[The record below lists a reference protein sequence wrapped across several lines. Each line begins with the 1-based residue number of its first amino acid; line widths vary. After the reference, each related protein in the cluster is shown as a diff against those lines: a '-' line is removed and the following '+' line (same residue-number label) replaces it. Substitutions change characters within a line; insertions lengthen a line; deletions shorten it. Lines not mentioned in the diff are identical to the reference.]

1 MTASTPWLV
10 ALLQRAVI
18 DEGDAVRIRQGTR
31 GFRLSLGDLRALLLS
46 EDLGG
51 PGAPDARLAALDCVT
66 QRPEY
71 APSIIHMHAQLRRLR
86 PPWTD
91 QSDDPSTASFR
102 AQASFEL
109 DGRISSGQW
118 ATARTKKDAGHLAH
132 LSLLAALAGMDPTS
146 PPAANPP
153 PAAGDPP
160 DISPHAALTAIA
172 FLDRLRTETDEDTLG
187 ALADHAAVRAHTGLL
202 TGDLAEH
209 LLFSTQGPRW
219 EAARTAALA
228 AAARHDGG
236 NLPLELL
243 QRYADIAGLAAPR
256 GTSAAAQRPG
266 HHTARSVVGEGD
278 SAVHS
283 PACEARTKD
292 QALLQSRLHLLAIL
306 ARLPFDGVTD
316 SPLEWTVTGHRNA
329 IAVLHQMQQRHTV
342 RHLNF
347 RPDTTQG
354 VFSSHASC
362 IFQGHLLHAEGTGRS
377 KSTAKLAAAEILLLI
392 LNHHLPLRTEPPA
405 GHVPAQHP
413 HPVPAEPPAPPAGG
427 TIPQQERR
435 TPPPPPPP
443 PSSSSPEEP
452 GGGRRTVDAEDQAS
466 EARLQPRP
474 ATAEPAAALEALQG
488 GCDLLFAPDTDPLKC
503 AWLLARPQAGQDTD
517 PDAVIIRDLL
527 LPGGE
532 TIRATCWRLGINGLM
547 PTLLGAPAATWSA
560 STTWWAQVV
569 RLGLEAIAT
578 GAVYPAFSDTDTPQQ
593 RQPHWRTGPL
603 PVPLETQLTTL
614 AETYDHQP
622 RLLPRTPHDD
632 LAALPALRTALDTL
646 ADHFVP
652 PPSGHLLSGPQP
664 FLAPVRYDHAPPVL
678 LQEWTDTVQDLL
690 LPHDSPP
697 LVLSIAPPAT
707 AASTQVIATLQ
718 LTLDTTGSAAVD
730 ARDVWDH
737 PHTHPDPDPEQN
749 LAQRV
754 CRALRRAGR
763 HAPALRTLG
772 MHRRPDAVLLSLD
785 EAAALL
791 GPEHGHLKD
800 AGITVVT
807 NDDWSSPLDP
817 HLVIGL
823 GTPDPVEGGQLGIGE
838 LLDRRWQ
845 FTIDGTPLTEQE
857 LDILAD
863 AALPFVRIRNRWIV
877 IDATLR
883 SLLRTR
889 RLPSQPRREAILSVL
904 HGSITVNGRTFAC
917 RPAEGLAH
925 LIEQLTHP
933 APATP
938 GPHPA
943 LYPYQAKA
951 LTWLDMLTGLEFGGI
966 LADDMGLGKTVTAIA
981 FHLLHSRR
989 KPGPTLVLCP
999 KSVVDHWKAE
1009 LARHAPDAHVVLY
1022 RGPDRCLPALTS
1034 STVVVTTYPLLV
1046 KDHDEL
1052 KDIAWGRVIADE
1064 AQYLKNPGTQA
1075 ARCARSLSG
1084 ARIALTGTPL
1094 ENEPAELWALLDWAN
1109 PGLFATRAQFN
1120 TLYTRPLAH
1129 LPQQATAPHAVDR
1142 FQNLIRPFIQR
1153 RLKTDPTLG
1162 LTLPPKTE
1170 TTHLLPL
1177 SREQIGLCEALLR
1190 DSLRQIQHTPSH
1202 GGRGTAV
1209 LSLINGMR
1217 KICISPA
1224 HYLDEHPRTVLADPD
1239 EAARRAP
1246 KLAQLHHLLHQAR
1259 EQGESALVFT
1269 TYAVADKILTAYL
1282 TARGFRP
1289 LLFDGEL
1296 TPQQRTAVLDTFNS
1310 TPAAVLVLTPQ
1321 SGGVGLDL
1329 THANHVIHYNRLW
1342 NPAAERQASD
1352 RAHRIGQKRPVTI
1365 HHLVTANSIE
1375 ERITALLHRKTS
1387 MTNTLLPN
1395 EEFDP
1400 AKLDATELIQLCSL
1414 TARP

>member
-1 MTASTPWLV
+1 MTASTPWLI
-10 ALLQRAVI
+10 ALLQRGVI
-18 DEGDAVRIRQGTR
+18 DEGDAVRIRQNTR
-31 GFRLSLGDLRALLLS
+31 AFQLSLGDLRALLLS
-46 EDLGG
+46 EDIEG
-51 PGAPDARLAALDCVT
+51 PGVPDARMAALDCVT
-66 QRPEY
+66 QRPED
-71 APSIIHMHAQLRRLR
+71 APSIIHMHAQLRRVR
-86 PPWTD
+86 PPWTETG
-91 QSDDPSTASFR
+91 DDVSTASFR

-118 ATARTKKDAGHLAH
+118 ATARTKKEAGHLAH
-132 LSLLAALAGMDPTS
+132 LSLLAVLAGLEPAS
-146 PPAANPP
+146 PPGDTPS
-153 PAAGDPP
+153 PADSSPP
-160 DISPHAALTAIA
+160 DISPHASLAATA
-172 FLDRLRTETDEDTLG
+172 FLNRLQTETDEDTLG
-187 ALADHAAVRAHTGLL
+187 ALADHATVRAHTGLL
-202 TGDLAEH
+202 TRDLAEH
-209 LLFSTQGPRW
+209 LLFSTQGPLW
-219 EAARTAALA
+219 EAARNATLA
-228 AAARHDGG
+228 FTARHDSG

-266 HHTARSVVGEGD
+266 HYTARSVVGEGD

-306 ARLPFDGVTD
+306 VRLPFEGVTD
-316 SPLEWTVTGHRNA
+316 SRLDWTVTGHRNA
-329 IAVLHQMQQRHTV
+329 ITVLHEMQQLHTI

-347 RPDTTQG
+347 RPDTAQS
-354 VFSSHASC
+354 VFSNHVSC
-362 IFQGHLLHAEGTGRS
+362 LFRGHLLHAEGTGRS
-377 KSTAKLAAAEILLLI
+377 KSAAKLAAAEILLLT
-392 LNHHLPLRTEPPA
+392 LNHHLPLRTEPPS
-405 GHVPAQHP
+405 GPVPAQHP
-413 HPVPAEPPAPPAGG
+413 HPAPPAGA
-427 TIPQQERR
+427 IPQQERR
-435 TPPPPPPP
+435 TPPPPP

-452 GGGRRTVDAEDQAS
+452 GGGQRTVYAEDQAS

-474 ATAEPAAALEALQG
+474 ATAEPAAALEALRG
-488 GCDLLFAPDTDPLKC
+488 GCDLLFAPDTDPLKS
-503 AWLLARPQAGQDTD
+503 AWLLARPPAGQETD
-517 PDAVIIRDLL
+517 PDAVLIRDLL

-532 TIRATCWRLGINGLM
+532 TIRATCWRVGINGLM
-547 PTLLGAPAATWSA
+547 PTLLGAPAADWSA
-560 STTWWAQVV
+560 STAWWAQVV
-569 RLGLEAIAT
+569 RLGLEAIAA

-603 PVPLETQLTTL
+603 PGPQETQLAAL
-614 AETYDHQP
+614 ADEYGHQP

-632 LAALPALRTALDTL
+632 PAPLPALRTALDTL

-664 FLAPVRYDHAPPVL
+664 FLAPVRYDRAPPVL

-718 LTLDTTGSAAVD
+718 LTLSAPGSGTVD

-737 PHTHPDPDPEQN
+737 PHTHPGLDLDPEQS

-754 CRALRRAGR
+754 CRTLRRAGR

-791 GPEHGHLKD
+791 GPETGHLKD
-800 AGITVVT
+800 AGIAVVT

-817 HLVIGL
+817 HLVVGL
-823 GTPDPVEGGQLGIGE
+823 GTPAPVEGGQLGIGE

-863 AALPFVRIRNRWIV
+863 AALPFVRIRNRWIA

-1009 LARHAPDAHVVLY
+1009 LARHAPTAHVVLY

-1034 STVVVTTYPLLV
+1034 STIVVTTYPLLV
-1046 KDHDEL
+1046 KDHDL

-1084 ARIALTGTPL
+1084 VRIALTGTPL
-1094 ENEPAELWALLDWAN
+1094 ENEPAELWALLDWTN

-1120 TLYTRPLAH
+1120 TLYTRPLTH
-1129 LPQQATAPHAVDR
+1129 LPQQATTPHAVDR

-1177 SREQIGLCEALLR
+1177 SREQIGLYEALLR

-1202 GGRGTAV
+1202 GGRGTTV

-1224 HYLDEHPRTVLADPD
+1224 HYLDEHPSTVLADPD
-1239 EAARRAP
+1239 EAACRAP
-1246 KLAQLHHLLHQAR
+1246 KLAKLHHLLTHAR

-1269 TYAVADKILTAYL
+1269 TYAVADKLLTAYL

-1310 TPAAVLVLTPQ
+1310 
-1321 SGGVGLDL
+1321 
-1329 THANHVIHYNRLW
+1329 
-1342 NPAAERQASD
+1342 
-1352 RAHRIGQKRPVTI
+1352 
-1365 HHLVTANSIE
+1365 
-1375 ERITALLHRKTS
+1375 
-1387 MTNTLLPN
+1387 
-1395 EEFDP
+1395 
-1400 AKLDATELIQLCSL
+1400 
-1414 TARP
+1414 